1 MREKMYHRKIFIVFC
16 LSTLLFCVA
25 EAKDASNQ
33 SLQLDL
39 QIQNLIQQES
49 GDAVNRIYAA
59 EPEEVRSTANQIQDI
74 VNSQPQPVP
83 YLPLRLREAAQDSW
97 KAELKAIH
105 NAYGEHI
112 QERYDHF
119 TAIRNKKMPLKGRKM
134 DYNDYNSQ
142 FKPIKRR

>member
-1 MREKMYHRKIFIVFC
+1 MYHRKIFTFFL

-25 EAKDASNQ
+25 EAQNASNK

-39 QIQNLIQQES
+39 QVQNLIQQES
-49 GDAVNRIYAA
+49 ADAVNRIYSA
-59 EPEEVRSTANQIQDI
+59 EPEEVRITANQIQGI
-74 VNSQPQPVP
+74 VTSQPQPVSYVP
-83 YLPLRLREAAQDSW
+83 FRLREAAQESW

-134 DYNDYNSQ
+134 DYTEYNNQ
-142 FKPIKRR
+142 FQPIKRR